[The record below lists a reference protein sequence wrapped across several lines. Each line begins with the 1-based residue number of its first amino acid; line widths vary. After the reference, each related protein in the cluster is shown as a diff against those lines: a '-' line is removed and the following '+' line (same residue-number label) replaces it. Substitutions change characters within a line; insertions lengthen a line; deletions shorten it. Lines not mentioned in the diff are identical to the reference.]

1 MALSVRWGGGFGR
14 FLFLKAVLAMPHSKD
29 FCNFTIL
36 VKTVFNYYQ
45 PLCPVPQNVNM
56 LGLQTIRLFQLAKW
70 RRTSPY
76 PIFSYSICCNSFG
89 KIWWSLYVRYGWN
102 AIVLEDPI
110 SQIDNNWKLFLTK
123 TVWLQRFFDW
133 GVARPIALQMKLSK
147 TDPPTIV
154 PF

>member
-29 FCNFTIL
+29 FCSFAIL

-45 PLCPVPQNVNM
+45 PICPVPQNVNM

-76 PIFSYSICCNSFG
+76 PIFSYSICCNSLG
-89 KIWWSLYVRYGWN
+89 KIWWSLYVRYGCN

-110 SQIDNNWKLFLTK
+110 AQIWWGGGGSCVIGVPWIMDDNNWKLFLTK
-123 TVWLQRFFDW
+123 TVWLQRFFD
-133 GVARPIALQMKLSK
+133 
-147 TDPPTIV
+147 
-154 PF
+154 